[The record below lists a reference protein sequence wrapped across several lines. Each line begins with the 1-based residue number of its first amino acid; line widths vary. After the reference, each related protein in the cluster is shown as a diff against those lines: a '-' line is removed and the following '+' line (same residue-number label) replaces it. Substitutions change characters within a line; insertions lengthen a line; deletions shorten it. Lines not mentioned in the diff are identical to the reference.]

1 MGWTGSYLADCPAMS
16 FVLSGD
22 IAGSGDPLYV
32 AELCNWHYYGQR
44 RSIRLI
50 FLAKKAFRI
59 QIVSEEANKPL
70 KNGQEPSK
78 KRWFFSG
85 LSATGSEFPK

>member
-1 MGWTGSYLADCPAMS
+1 MNVMSMVTLADCPAMS

-50 FLAKKAFRI
+50 FFWQKRHFVYKLSVKKQTSI
-59 QIVSEEANKPL
+59 
-70 KNGQEPSK
+70 
-78 KRWFFSG
+78 
-85 LSATGSEFPK
+85 

>member
-1 MGWTGSYLADCPAMS
+1 MVPDGFWSLLADCPAMS
-16 FVLSGD
+16 LVLSVD

-50 FLAKKAFRI
+50 LFAKRAFHI
-59 QIVSEEANKPL
+59 QIVSEEANNPL
-70 KNGQEPSK
+70 KNGQEK
-78 KRWFFSG
+78 GGFFSG
-85 LSATGSEFPK
+85 LSAIGS

>member
-1 MGWTGSYLADCPAMS
+1 MSVGPLVCNVFYTIDMDVKVYISVDVNADVEVADCPAMS
-16 FVLSGD
+16 FVLFGD

-50 FLAKKAFRI
+50 FFWQKRHFVYKLSVKKQTSI
-59 QIVSEEANKPL
+59 
-70 KNGQEPSK
+70 
-78 KRWFFSG
+78 
-85 LSATGSEFPK
+85 

>member
-1 MGWTGSYLADCPAMS
+1 MFYNIETIYFLKAPETLADCPAMS

-50 FLAKKAFRI
+50 FFGKKGI
-59 QIVSEEANKPL
+59 SYTNCQ
-70 KNGQEPSK
+70 
-78 KRWFFSG
+78 
-85 LSATGSEFPK
+85 